1 MKKNK
6 INALMLCCVMSLSM
20 TFYSCD
26 IVDDILE
33 DVEENTDVPEPNI
46 NNGLVYYSTFD
57 DGSAI
62 NVLSGA
68 DLNGVFVNNPD
79 IITDTP
85 NGKGK
90 AVLIN
95 SLKNQWMTIPGD
107 PLHKQYE
114 NFAISFW
121 IKDFSVGN
129 IILALDNGKI
139 VGPTIS
145 ANGDNFF
152 NVEIQ
157 HSLLKDVEFG
167 GYSYNAI
174 QDGKWHQVAVNA
186 VTTDDERY
194 MELYVDGRKVDMAK
208 FYAFNVY
215 LQKFQIGS
223 DSAGVSIFKFD
234 NIRFYNRSLTSE
246 EAKMI
251 YDTEK

>member
-1 MKKNK
+1 MKNFK
-6 INALMLCCVMSLSM
+6 IYSVLLCCLISLSM
-20 TFYSCD
+20 AFYSCD
-26 IVDDILE
+26 IVEDILE
-33 DVEENTDVPEPNI
+33 DPDSPKPNI

-68 DLNGVFVNNPD
+68 TLNGVFVNNPD

-107 PLHKQYE
+107 PLLKQYE

-157 HSLLKDVEFG
+157 HSLLKDVEFS
-167 GYSYNAI
+167 GYSYSAI
-174 QDGKWHQVAVNA
+174 QDGKWHQVVVNA
-186 VTTDDERY
+186 VTTDDAKN
-194 MELYVDGRKVDMAK
+194 MELYVDGRIVDMAK

-223 DSAGVSIFKFD
+223 DSDGVSIFKFD
-234 NIRFYNRSLTSE
+234 NLRFYNRSLTAE
-246 EAKMI
+246 DVKMI
-251 YDTEK
+251 YDTEIK